1 MINNKTIICDLD
13 STIVNSSLTIVN
25 LYNKLN
31 PNNQLSYTPN
41 HSWGF
46 EPIIKT
52 KEELSNLFKLFD
64 HEDFY
69 KDVIVFPNAI
79 EIINE
84 LAENNKVYI
93 CSKHCE
99 SRKRLSREWINK
111 VMPKVEIVFV
121 DNFEDKG
128 KLFDK
133 VDYVIDDRVDTLD
146 SFSEETTCILF
157 GFYDWNKDYDDYHRC
172 MNWNDVKGYIE
183 STERFREYIS
193 YYKNNPIQFVE
204 DYLGTQIKLKWYQKF
219 FIKHMNKI
227 SFRMG
232 RR

>member
-1 MINNKTIICDLD
+1 MIKNKTIICDLD

-84 LAENNKVYI
+84 LAENNSVYI
-93 CSKHCE
+93 VSKHSP
-99 SRKRLSREWINK
+99 SRKPITTKWINE
-111 VMPKVEIVFV
+111 VMPKVEIRFV

-133 VDYVIDDRVDTLD
+133 VDYCIDDKWE
-146 SFSEETTCILF
+146 SFENFSDDTTCILY
-157 GFYDWNKDYDDYHRC
+157 GMYDWNKDCTKYRMC
-172 MNWNDVKGYIE
+172 MNWDSVERYIK
-183 STERFREYIS
+183 SWERFVEQRNNDFKEDFKKEYDS
-193 YYKNNPIQFVE
+193 VW
-204 DYLGTQIKLKWYQKF
+204 IKQ
-219 FIKHMNKI
+219 
-227 SFRMG
+227 
-232 RR
+232 

>member
-1 MINNKTIICDLD
+1 MIKNKTIICDLD

-46 EPIIKT
+46 EPIINT
-52 KEELSNLFKLFD
+52 KEELSNLLKLFD

-84 LAENNKVYI
+84 LAENNSVYI
-93 CSKHCE
+93 VSKHSP
-99 SRKRLSREWINK
+99 SRKPITTKWINK
-111 VMPKVEIVFV
+111 VMPKVEIIFV

-128 KLFDK
+128 KLFDNC
-133 VDYVIDDRVDTLD
+133 DYCIDDKWE
-146 SFSEETTCILF
+146 SFENFSEDTTCILY
-157 GFYDWNKDYDDYHRC
+157 GMYDWNKDCTKYRRC
-172 MNWNDVKGYIE
+172 MNWNEVKNHIE
-183 STERFREYIS
+183 SWERFVKQRDDKFKEGSKKEYDSVWI
-193 YYKNNPIQFVE
+193 E
-204 DYLGTQIKLKWYQKF
+204 E
-219 FIKHMNKI
+219 
-227 SFRMG
+227 
-232 RR
+232 